1 MTFGQNLRFY
11 RTAAGYAQSAVA
23 REIGRSR
30 TTYTYYET
38 GRNEPSVRS
47 LYIIA
52 RFLGVP
58 MEYLADDDYTPF
70 GAEEFLESRNS
81 RCKMKKEP

>member
-1 MTFGQNLRFY
+1 MTLGDKLRFY

-52 RFLGVP
+52 RFLGCRWNIWRTTI
-58 MEYLADDDYTPF
+58 TPPSARRNF
-70 GAEEFLESRNS
+70 SRAAIVGV
-81 RCKMKKEP
+81 K

>member
-1 MTFGQNLRFY
+1 
-11 RTAAGYAQSAVA
+11 
-23 REIGRSR
+23 
-30 TTYTYYET
+30 
-38 GRNEPSVRS
+38 
-47 LYIIA
+47 
-52 RFLGVP
+52 

>member
-1 MTFGQNLRFY
+1 MTLGDKLRFY

-47 LYIIA
+47 LYILSLIHI
-52 RFLGVP
+52 
-58 MEYLADDDYTPF
+58 
-70 GAEEFLESRNS
+70 
-81 RCKMKKEP
+81 